1 MDATPASTT
10 STPAEEEFIERM
22 GFIVQAEGLPRI
34 AGRVLALLILEGGP
48 ISFAELAERLQVSR
62 ASVSTNTRLLEGL
75 GVVERTAKPGDR
87 GDSFRLADRPWRRLL
102 EGGVERLA
110 KVRETV
116 ARARDAMPEDAPA
129 QGRLKE
135 LGDFYAVVEAQTRAL
150 LDRL

>member
-1 MDATPASTT
+1 MDQTIDD
-10 STPAEEEFIERM
+10 AETAAAEAFIERM

-34 AGRVLALLILEGGP
+34 AGRVLGLLILEGGP
-48 ISFAELAERLQVSR
+48 IGFADLAARLQVSR

-75 GVVERTAKPGDR
+75 GVVERTARPGER

-102 EGGVERLA
+102 EGSVERMGR
-110 KVRETV
+110 VRETV
-116 ARARDAMPEDAPA
+116 AKTRKAMPADAPA